1 MDAAVVERSSQPV
14 ESFLDTLMAGPMSI
28 TKQLRSQGRT
38 LQNEDTV
45 VVQQQAINQ
54 LPAIRRCSGSKLL
67 SKVLGCCIILQL
79 STQCIVVG
87 EEWPGKSQNRCF
99 LVTARQRVRNSV
111 ELAGAVLNREVIP
124 K

>member
-45 VVQQQAINQ
+45 VVQQQAIN
-54 LPAIRRCSGSKLL
+54 
-67 SKVLGCCIILQL
+67 
-79 STQCIVVG
+79 
-87 EEWPGKSQNRCF
+87 
-99 LVTARQRVRNSV
+99 
-111 ELAGAVLNREVIP
+111 
-124 K
+124 